1 MATRGISIRTH
12 FNGAHFNGAHF
23 KGAHFKGASAH
34 GAIEHLSIGG
44 GSPLALIAG
53 PCVIES
59 AEHLLMMAE
68 AICAVTRD
76 LGIPLIFKSSF
87 EKANRTSVHSFR
99 GLGREAGL
107 SALAA
112 VKDRLGIPVL
122 TDVHTESDVE
132 AAAAVVDVLQIPAF
146 LCRQTSLLEAA
157 GATGR
162 CVLIKKGQFLAPEDM
177 RFAAEKVSGVGKGS
191 EVLLCERGA
200 CFGYRELIVDFRGLA
215 VMRESGW
222 PVVFD
227 ATHSVQIMGGAGG
240 TSSGNRRYVPLLARA
255 AVAAGVDAVFLE
267 VHDNPDA
274 APSDGPNML
283 PLTALRDVLEDLIA
297 LDRLSLRTR

>member
-1 MATRGISIRTH
+1 MTTRGISIRPVYD
-12 FNGAHFNGAHF
+12 GAIATDS
-23 KGAHFKGASAH
+23 AAADASAPVQ
-34 GAIEHLSIGG
+34 IGG
-44 GSPLALIAG
+44 GAPLALIAG

-59 AEHLLMMAE
+59 PEHLMMMAE
-68 AICAVTRD
+68 SITAITRE
-76 LGIPLIFKSSF
+76 LGLPLVFKSSF
-87 EKANRTSVHSFR
+87 EKANRTSAHSFR

-107 SALAA
+107 AALAA
-112 VKDRLGIPVL
+112 VKRRLGVPIL

-132 AAAAVVDVLQIPAF
+132 VAAGVVDVLQIPAF

-157 GATGR
+157 GSTGK

-177 RFAAEKVSGVGKGS
+177 RFAAEKVRGAGKGS

-200 CFGYRELIVDFRGLA
+200 CFGYRELVVDFRGLA

-227 ATHSVQIMGGAGG
+227 ATHSVQVMGGAGG
-240 TSSGNRRYVPLLARA
+240 SSGGNRRYVPLLARA

-283 PLTALRDVLEDLIA
+283 PLTALREVLEDLMA
-297 LDRLSLRTR
+297 LDRLALHTRE